1 MKPAPAAP
9 ATIDAY
15 IAGFPP
21 EVRARLDS
29 IRQAVRRI
37 APEATEKI
45 SYRIPTFALS
55 GNLVHFAAFAHHI
68 GFYPGSAAIIAFADE
83 LAGYRTSKG
92 TIQFPANAPIPLA
105 LVERIVAFRV
115 QESLRAK
122 RRQSD

>member
-1 MKPAPAAP
+1 MKPATPPP

-21 EVRARLDS
+21 DVRARLEA

-37 APEATEKI
+37 APAATEKI
-45 SYRIPTFALS
+45 SYRIPTFWLS
-55 GNLVHFAAFAHHI
+55 GNLVHFAAFARHV
-68 GFYPGSAAIIAFADE
+68 GLYPGTAAIVAFKDE

-92 TIQFPANAPIPLA
+92 AIQFPADAPIPLA

-115 QESLRAK
+115 QETLRAK
-122 RRQSD
+122 RP